1 MNWRLLMVD
10 LFKKTDFINFSGL
23 KTGELQVYT
32 ASNDSIK
39 TKLIKELICFNDDID
54 LSNVI
59 QTKKALNERQI
70 KRLNK

>member
-10 LFKKTDFINFSGL
+10 LFKKTDFINFSAL